1 MRYFAL
7 AIAVVLVGGYV
18 FGQQPAAEPKPE
30 AKESEEEFFTVE
42 SAFERLP
49 LSPTD
54 PLQAAASA
62 VAKALAESKTPAV
75 NPVGRYVPFGND
87 RMLDTTNGTL
97 FRIEG
102 KSWVPAVELQYLSY
116 EILDEEK

>member
-18 FGQQPAAEPKPE
+18 VGQQPATERKPE

-42 SAFERLP
+42 SGFERLP
-49 LSPTD
+49 LSSTD

-62 VAKALAESKTPAV
+62 VAKALAESKAPAV
-75 NPVGRYVPFGND
+75 NLVGRYVPFGND

-116 EILDEEK
+116 EILDEGK